1 MTAVIAVGLQ
11 TSSCQVQLLMISSD
25 WPLFVGWFPHLFN
38 RPTDVLIKW
47 ENTMQK
53 QNCCSEFRQQFAL
66 ISKSYLQGWRGLTV
80 ELSSIQILSKPSM
93 QPKQCIQR
101 RAHSCHCRSYGP
113 SFFQKFQPAAILAR
127 QTTVPGEMWWATFA
141 RPATQLQRES
151 AHDPAS

>member
-1 MTAVIAVGLQ
+1 LA
-11 TSSCQVQLLMISSD
+11 
-25 WPLFVGWFPHLFN
+25 FVCGWFPHLFN

-93 QPKQCIQR
+93 QPKTMHPTQGTFMPLPLIRTIFLSEISASCNLGAPDD
-101 RAHSCHCRSYGP
+101 RAWRDVVGNVCEASNSAPER
-113 SFFQKFQPAAILAR
+113 K
-127 QTTVPGEMWWATFA
+127 
-141 RPATQLQRES
+141 RP
-151 AHDPAS
+151 